1 MAHGQHFLQIP
12 GPSPVPERIQRA
24 IDRQVI
30 DHRGPEFQKLG
41 AEVLEAIRPVF
52 GTTGPVIIYPSSGT
66 GAWEAA
72 IVNTLSPGDKVLM
85 AETGQFATLWQKL
98 ATRWGVTVDFIPG
111 DWRHGVDAAAIAA
124 KLADDKAHTI
134 KAVMVVH
141 NETSTGCLSD
151 IAAVRKAMG
160 SHSALLM
167 VDTISALGSTPVAHE
182 PWEADVTV
190 SGSQKGLMLPP
201 GLSFTAVSDKAIA
214 ASKINTLPRSY
225 WDWSEMLQFNA
236 KGFFPYTPAST
247 LLYGL
252 KEALTMLHEEGLENV
267 FARHQR
273 LAAACRAAVRGW
285 GLEILCADPKVYS
298 PILTGVLVPAGHD
311 ADNFRKIALEQ
322 FNISYG
328 AGLGKVAGKVFRI
341 GHLGDCNE
349 LTLMAALC
357 ATEMTFK
364 LAGVPH
370 KQGGVDAAMASFT
383 DENNKLRLTA

>member
-30 DHRGPEFQKLG
+30 DHRGPQFQALG
-41 AEVLEAIRPVF
+41 HAVLEGIREVF
-52 GTTGPVIIYPSSGT
+52 GTTGPVIIYPASGT

-98 ATRWGVTVDFIPG
+98 ATRWGITVDFIPG

-124 KLADDKAHTI
+124 KLAEDKAHAI

-151 IAAVRKAMG
+151 IAAVRTAMG
-160 SHSALLM
+160 SHPALLM
-167 VDTISALGSTPVAHE
+167 VDTISSLGSAPVRHAA
-182 PWEADVTV
+182 WGADVTV

-214 ASKINTLPRSY
+214 TSKTNTLPRSY

-252 KEALTMLHEEGLENV
+252 KEALTMLNEEGLENV

-273 LAAACRAAVRGW
+273 LAAACRAAVKGW
-285 GLEILCADPKVYS
+285 GLEILCQDPKVYS
-298 PILTGVLVPAGHD
+298 PILTGVVLPAGHD
-311 ADNFRKIALEQ
+311 ADNFRNIALEQ

-328 AGLGKVAGKVFRI
+328 AGLGKVGGKVFRI

-357 ATEMTFK
+357 ATEMTLK

-370 KQGGVDAAMASFT
+370 KAGGVAAAMASFT
-383 DENNKLRLTA
+383 DENKKLRLSA